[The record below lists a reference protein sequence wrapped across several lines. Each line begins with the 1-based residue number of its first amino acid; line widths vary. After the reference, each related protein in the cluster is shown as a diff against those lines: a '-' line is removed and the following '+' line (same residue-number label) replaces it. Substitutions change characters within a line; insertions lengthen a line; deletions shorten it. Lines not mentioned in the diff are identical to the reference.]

1 MWIEDL
7 TKALWVL
14 NGFGWICYVQR
25 IEDNVIYMT
34 NGNKYSVKELVE
46 EYDKEYCS

>member
-1 MWIEDL
+1 MWIDDL
-7 TKALWVL
+7 TKALWML
-14 NGFGWICYVQR
+14 NGMSLICCVQR

-34 NGNKYSVKELVE
+34 SGDKYSVKELVE

>member
-7 TKALWVL
+7 TKALWML
-14 NGFGWICYVQR
+14 NGMSHFCCIQR

-34 NGNKYSVKELVE
+34 NGVKYSVKELAK
-46 EYDKEYCS
+46 EYDKEYRG

>member
-7 TKALWVL
+7 TKALWML
-14 NGFGWICYVQR
+14 NGVSLIGCVQR

-34 NGNKYSVKELVE
+34 SGNKYSVKELVE